1 MMAAPKVAL
10 PLVSVIIPCYN
21 HSRYIRRAVESV
33 FEQDYPAI
41 QLIVIDDGST
51 DDSVEVLEA
60 IAHETPFEI
69 VRQANSGICRTLNR
83 AIREFAQGEWV
94 AVLASDDF
102 WRTDKIR
109 LQIEALLNSQ
119 DSRFCFSQ
127 AREFRDETKASQ
139 GRIFPSRVWQGD
151 ILKRVFIRQ
160 HVPAGTMVFARSLY
174 DELGGFDESLR
185 EEDWDFVIRSA
196 GATSLVAVDE
206 PLLYYRAHEGNTMR
220 TIARHRIFQR
230 KAAILSKNM
239 HLVSPWRWL
248 WAVSY
253 HFAHDIV
260 WTALKARSLKPDQ
273 H

>member
-1 MMAAPKVAL
+1 
-10 PLVSVIIPCYN
+10 
-21 HSRYIRRAVESV
+21 
-33 FEQDYPAI
+33 
-41 QLIVIDDGST
+41 
-51 DDSVEVLEA
+51 
-60 IAHETPFEI
+60 
-69 VRQANSGICRTLNR
+69 
-83 AIREFAQGEWV
+83 
-94 AVLASDDF
+94 
-102 WRTDKIR
+102 
-109 LQIEALLNSQ
+109 
-119 DSRFCFSQ
+119 
-127 AREFRDETKASQ
+127 
-139 GRIFPSRVWQGD
+139 
-151 ILKRVFIRQ
+151 
-160 HVPAGTMVFARSLY
+160 MVFARSLY

-196 GATSLVAVDE
+196 AATSLVAVDE